1 MCLQGML
8 LCVIYLGI
16 LQYGWLFLW
25 NSDLLAQDPVWVH
38 LLSFLLSFLTT
49 ILGFYPAQNR
59 LWGWPQLLRIY
70 LWQTLLPLF
79 FLHPSCSFITTF
91 SSFLCFLSHLPLSS
105 LLPRSSP
112 PSILPP
118 SNDRFGM
125 VAAAACRPET
135 WAVKLGG
142 FWAQMKNVET
152 LKHLLWNLSTLL
164 TNEEEFIWICSV
176 FIRKFSGVS
185 L

>member
-59 LWGWPQLLRIY
+59 LWGWPQLLRVY
-70 LWQTLLPLF
+70 LWQR
-79 FLHPSCSFITTF
+79 
-91 SSFLCFLSHLPLSS
+91 LCYLSS
-105 LLPRSSP
+105 SYIPPVPSSP
-112 PSILPP
+112 PSHPFFASSPTSLYLPCSHAP
-118 SNDRFGM
+118 PLPTSFPPLMISLGWRQQPAGL
-125 VAAAACRPET
+125 
-135 WAVKLGG
+135 KLGG

-152 LKHLLWNLSTLL
+152 LKHLLWKLSTLL